1 VAGVTVT
8 APATILI
15 LEGNPAVEEM
25 IEQALRASGHWVL
38 STQNSLEAL
47 DVVRRIHVD
56 VLVAGD
62 LLEGRQAVVD
72 ELREIQPDLRVISI
86 CGPDDD
92 VDDGDLCARL
102 SMPVALHELRAAVE
116 NGLNGD

>member
-1 VAGVTVT
+1 VASVTAP

-47 DVVRRIHVD
+47 DVVRRIRID
-56 VLVAGD
+56 VLIAGD

-72 ELREIQPDLRVISI
+72 ELRQIQPDLEVISI

-92 VDDGDLCARL
+92 VHDDDVCARL
-102 SMPVALHELRAAVE
+102 SMPVALNELRVAVE
-116 NGLNGD
+116 HGLER